1 MGADYQLKGGVIVGA
16 AFTAGGLTQRFSAG
30 GNFDQVD
37 EVISLYAAYR
47 TGPVWG
53 NAVAG
58 YGLAQYHVARQV
70 PLGLFTDQNSADTNG
85 RALALALRGGWDFN
99 FGPVT
104 TGLYSAWRCSRCAWM
119 ALLKPAS
126 FGTVTFLM
134 SDIEGST
141 RRWADQ
147 PDSMR
152 AALARHDEVI
162 ADAVESN
169 GGWLF
174 KHTGDGIVAAFGSA
188 RAAIDAA
195 IAAQRRLELPVRMGI
210 CSGAA
215 ELRGDDYFGP
225 ALNRAAR
232 TMEVGHGGQ
241 ILVAASTAS
250 LIESADL
257 IDLGEHR
264 LRDLSQPQR
273 IWQARAAGLRRDFP
287 PLRTLDAAA
296 GNLPPQSTSFL
307 GREHD
312 IAEISAMV
320 RRARLVT
327 LTGVGGV
334 GKTRLALQVAASV
347 SPNFQGGSWQ
357 VQLASVLDPSATG
370 HAVAAVFGV
379 TSSKARPSSRV
390 SWSRSAAAS
399 CSLYSTT
406 ANT

>member
-1 MGADYQLKGGVIVGA
+1 MNMV
-16 AFTAGGLTQRFSAG
+16 
-30 GNFDQVD
+30 
-37 EVISLYAAYR
+37 
-47 TGPVWG
+47 
-53 NAVAG
+53 
-58 YGLAQYHVARQV
+58 
-70 PLGLFTDQNSADTNG
+70 
-85 RALALALRGGWDFN
+85 
-99 FGPVT
+99 
-104 TGLYSAWRCSRCAWM
+104 SR
-119 ALLKPAS
+119 PS
-126 FGTVTFLM
+126 GTVTFLM

-141 RRWADQ
+141 RRWVDQ

-152 AALARHDEVI
+152 AALAKHDEVI

-188 RAAIDAA
+188 RAAIAAA

-250 LIESADL
+250 LIESVDL

-273 IWQARAAGLRRDFP
+273 IWQARAAGLRQDFP

-296 GNLPPQSTSFL
+296 GNLPSQSTSFL
-307 GREHD
+307 GREKD
-312 IAEISAMV
+312 IADISAMLV
-320 RRARLVT
+320 RCPAGNAHRYRWRRQDPAFIAGRRR
-327 LTGVGGV
+327 GVAGFPGWSV
-334 GKTRLALQVAASV
+334 AGATRLRAGPL
-347 SPNFQGGSWQ
+347 G
-357 VQLASVLDPSATG
+357 D
-370 HAVAAVFGV
+370 
-379 TSSKARPSSRV
+379 RSR
-390 SWSRSAAAS
+390 RGRGIRRDSAAGPDD
-399 CSLYSTT
+399 
-406 ANT
+406 

>member
-1 MGADYQLKGGVIVGA
+1 MV
-16 AFTAGGLTQRFSAG
+16 
-30 GNFDQVD
+30 
-37 EVISLYAAYR
+37 
-47 TGPVWG
+47 
-53 NAVAG
+53 
-58 YGLAQYHVARQV
+58 
-70 PLGLFTDQNSADTNG
+70 
-85 RALALALRGGWDFN
+85 
-99 FGPVT
+99 
-104 TGLYSAWRCSRCAWM
+104 SR
-119 ALLKPAS
+119 P

-152 AALARHDEVI
+152 AALVRHDDVM

-169 GGWLF
+169 GGLF
-174 KHTGDGIVAAFGSA
+174 KHTGDGIVAAFGWA

-195 IAAQRRLELPVRMGI
+195 IAAQQRLELPVRMGI

-257 IDLGEHR
+257 IDLGKHR

-273 IWQARAAGLRRDFP
+273 IWQARATGLRRDFS

-312 IAEISAMV
+312 IAEISATV

-327 LTGVGGV
+327 QPLQQRMASNKAPADRPGPPNRQQGV
-334 GKTRLALQVAASV
+334 A
-347 SPNFQGGSWQ
+347 
-357 VQLASVLDPSATG
+357 
-370 HAVAAVFGV
+370 
-379 TSSKARPSSRV
+379 
-390 SWSRSAAAS
+390 
-399 CSLYSTT
+399 
-406 ANT
+406 

>member
-1 MGADYQLKGGVIVGA
+1 MV
-16 AFTAGGLTQRFSAG
+16 
-30 GNFDQVD
+30 
-37 EVISLYAAYR
+37 
-47 TGPVWG
+47 
-53 NAVAG
+53 
-58 YGLAQYHVARQV
+58 
-70 PLGLFTDQNSADTNG
+70 
-85 RALALALRGGWDFN
+85 
-99 FGPVT
+99 
-104 TGLYSAWRCSRCAWM
+104 SR
-119 ALLKPAS
+119 P

-273 IWQARAAGLRRDFP
+273 IWQARATGLRRDFP
-287 PLRTLDAAA
+287 RCARSMPRRATCLPNPRAFWPRARHRRHQRNGPARAA
-296 GNLPPQSTSFL
+296 GNAH
-307 GREHD
+307 RC
-312 IAEISAMV
+312 
-320 RRARLVT
+320 RRRRQ
-327 LTGVGGV
+327 
-334 GKTRLALQVAASV
+334 RLALPCRLPPPSRPISRAEAGRCN
-347 SPNFQGGSWQ
+347 SPPSWT
-357 VQLASVLDPSATG
+357 PRRPAT
-370 HAVAAVFGV
+370 
-379 TSSKARPSSRV
+379 R
-390 SWSRSAAAS
+390 
-399 CSLYSTT
+399 
-406 ANT
+406 